1 MTPRFIAYYRVSTAK
16 QGASGLGLDAQ
27 RRAVEDYVRAAGG
40 RLLASFEEI
49 ESGKRNDRPALA
61 DALARCRV
69 TGATLLIAKLDRLSR
84 NVAFLANLMEDG
96 VDFVACD
103 IPKANTLTLH
113 ILSAVA
119 QAERE
124 AISQRTKVALASI
137 KDRLGRGE
145 AYTSR
150 RSGKPLTRLGG
161 PKSLTVSR
169 PDLGTAAVVAKA
181 ETRARR
187 LEPIVRTLR
196 AEGLSYG
203 AIAGRLADLGA
214 TTPRGGAWTATGV
227 KRVLDRLSVAT
238 GCNEGASGA

>member
-1 MTPRFIAYYRVSTAK
+1 MITRFVAYYRVSTAK

-27 RRAVEDYVRAAGG
+27 RRAVGDYVQVAGG
-40 RLLASFEEI
+40 RLLAAFDEI

-61 DALARCRV
+61 EALAHCRM

-103 IPKANTLTLH
+103 MPKANTLTLH

-124 AISQRTKVALASI
+124 AISQRTKAALASI
-137 KDRLGRGE
+137 KDRLVRGE
-145 AYTSR
+145 TYISR
-150 RSGKPLTRLGG
+150 RSGELVTRLGG
-161 PKSLTVSR
+161 PKTLSASR
-169 PDLGTAAVVAKA
+169 PDLGTAAVVARA
-181 ETRARR
+181 NARARR
-187 LEPIVRTLR
+187 LEPTVRALR

-203 AIAGRLADLGA
+203 AIAGRLAELGA
-214 TTPRGGAWTATGV
+214 TTPRGGSWTAMGV
-227 KRVLDRLSVAT
+227 KRVLDRLGPPT
-238 GCNEGASGA
+238 GCN